1 MKTQI
6 EMNREEL
13 LNKIDGMNER
23 LKKLKM
29 QGEPSNNKTLKNL
42 RVRRNKS
49 IKKLVKILSP
59 EISYSNAI
67 LDKLK

>member
-29 QGEPSNNKTLKNL
+29 QGEPSSNRKL
-42 RVRRNKS
+42 RFFKRRK
-49 IKKLVKILSP
+49 V
-59 EISYSNAI
+59 E
-67 LDKLK
+67 